1 MLLPLT
7 SSGPLIKQVHGKTI
21 RGTEAAPLTWKNEVK
36 QVTEVNLKLTWNEK
50 LERETVFAC
59 CQSSCKRGSF
69 ISLTIIERNANDF
82 YRYSYIDSHQDVGE
96 CIYLDFVYLAV
107 KIRCPREA
115 PCLCRSPNFP
125 EGRCF
130 WNKQALLFKDS
141 WAEMFLAADKTSDWN
156 QSAGVRGSD
165 KLLVVVP
172 GKVGAFLSK
181 VNQWLTSTGRTA
193 VIDPRLS
200 AFFNGSLCQDGAYR
214 LKDKPSTFLFYIF
227 LIGKTTNPVCPATSN
242 LRHKSLETALT

>member
-21 RGTEAAPLTWKNEVK
+21 RGTEAAPPTWKNEVK
-36 QVTEVNLKLTWNEK
+36 QVIEVNLKLTWNEK
-50 LERETVFAC
+50 LERETVFTR

-82 YRYSYIDSHQDVGE
+82 YRYSYIDSYQDADE

-115 PCLCRSPNFP
+115 HCLCRSPTFP

-141 WAEMFLAADKTSDWN
+141 
-156 QSAGVRGSD
+156 
-165 KLLVVVP
+165 
-172 GKVGAFLSK
+172 
-181 VNQWLTSTGRTA
+181 
-193 VIDPRLS
+193 
-200 AFFNGSLCQDGAYR
+200 
-214 LKDKPSTFLFYIF
+214 
-227 LIGKTTNPVCPATSN
+227 
-242 LRHKSLETALT
+242 

>member
-21 RGTEAAPLTWKNEVK
+21 RGTEAAPPTWKNEVK

-107 KIRCPREA
+107 KIRCPRKG
-115 PCLCRSPNFP
+115 PLS
-125 EGRCF
+125 
-130 WNKQALLFKDS
+130 
-141 WAEMFLAADKTSDWN
+141 
-156 QSAGVRGSD
+156 
-165 KLLVVVP
+165 VP
-172 GKVGAFLSK
+172 LTYFTRGKVFLK
-181 VNQWLTSTGRTA
+181 QTGFA
-193 VIDPRLS
+193 VQRQLS
-200 AFFNGSLCQDGAYR
+200 RDVPCCGQNKR
-214 LKDKPSTFLFYIF
+214 LKPISW
-227 LIGKTTNPVCPATSN
+227 CQ
-242 LRHKSLETALT
+242 RE